1 MRYSTTPAS
10 QSRPRVFSDHT
21 DSVATPADIAELASD
36 RARLGPFQP
45 QNPAG
50 AGVLLGSDYRSVR
63 KEIRVISRSCPRLIG
78 TRRDSLVPNRS
89 RSA

>member
-50 AGVLLGSDYRSVR
+50 AGYYWDRIIAPCV
-63 KEIRVISRSCPRLIG
+63 KK
-78 TRRDSLVPNRS
+78 
-89 RSA
+89 SA